1 MLHIVPI
8 QMPYKT
14 RAKCPHREFA
24 AIPKSHPNSLARD
37 KVKNLQENLRYVHRK
52 SHSSKRG
59 ILEIATSALKA
70 RKRSETS
77 SGQRSRRK
85 GSGPSR
91 KHTVYVKWTKD
102 RRIGGA
108 VHKIQWR
115 TPSTTASGKVE

>member
-1 MLHIVPI
+1 MLNIHRKTKPPAVATVAESRLLRLKDKSSHI
-8 QMPYKT
+8 
-14 RAKCPHREFA
+14 CF
-24 AIPKSHPNSLARD
+24 D
-37 KVKNLQENLRYVHRK
+37 KNLLENLRYIRQK

-59 ILEIATSALKA
+59 ILEIATSALKE

-102 RRIGGA
+102 RQIGRA